1 VELSSHSK
9 FLLQSSSESS
19 LPGISIIL
27 TGKHG
32 LYYFHEISHCP
43 PWRDSR
49 KFRRR
54 HPGPITRPLE
64 KFDQVWSSDLQRCV
78 DTANFLLEY
87 HPGLKLQVAPDL
99 REIKYG
105 NLQGK
110 KATDIEW
117 DEIESAD
124 LNQKYPGGESNM
136 EMAGRVLGFLNELL
150 AKFPDQSIL
159 IVTHGGP
166 MRVIRAAHDKLPLEQ
181 IFNRDIVN
189 TAIFDFDLKTPL
201 EIRLSK

>member
-1 VELSSHSK
+1 MRLVIVRHGETVEN
-9 FLLQSSSESS
+9 SEGVIQGQ
-19 LPGISIIL
+19 LPGRL
-27 TGKHG
+27 NEKGKRQSEE
-32 LYYFHEISHCP
+32 LALKLK
-43 PWRDSR
+43 D
-49 KFRRR
+49 
-54 HPGPITRPLE
+54 E